1 VVIQIVNSYQT
12 SFAKIIILEYIKME
26 NKEKVKKCIKSTTF
40 EQRKLLI
47 DTFLKTHNI
56 TFSCKKVGVSLN
68 TFRRWYDRYVKYG
81 IEGIRKPRK
90 HIRKNL
96 GRIPEKYTLRVIE
109 LKKKNPKWGRRTIAS
124 VIGRENNKNVIS
136 PGGVQKVLE
145 RAGLWNKIISIFYLI
160 KTIS

>member
-1 VVIQIVNSYQT
+1 MKNKEE
-12 SFAKIIILEYIKME
+12 FKKYIKL
-26 NKEKVKKCIKSTTF
+26 TTF

-47 DTFLKTHNI
+47 DTYLKTHNI
-56 TFSCKKVGVSLN
+56 SLSCKKAGVSLN
-68 TFRRWYDRYVKYG
+68 TFRKWYDRYLEYG

-96 GRIPEKYTLRVIE
+96 GRIPEKYALRAIE

-124 VIGRENNKNVIS
+124 VINGENKSNVIS

-145 RAGLWNKIISIFYLI
+145 RVNLWNKME
-160 KTIS
+160 

>member
-1 VVIQIVNSYQT
+1 
-12 SFAKIIILEYIKME
+12 ME
-26 NKEKVKKCIKSTTF
+26 NKEEFKKYIKLTTF

-47 DTFLKTHNI
+47 NTYLKIHNI
-56 TFSCKKVGVSLN
+56 SLSCKKAGVSLN
-68 TFRRWYDRYVKYG
+68 TFRKWYDRYLEYG

-96 GRIPEKYTLRVIE
+96 GRIPEKYALRAIE

-124 VIGRENNKNVIS
+124 VINGENKSNVIS

-145 RAGLWNKIISIFYLI
+145 RVSLWNKT
-160 KTIS
+160 K

>member
-1 VVIQIVNSYQT
+1 VVTQIVNSYK
-12 SFAKIIILEYIKME
+12 SKFGKIVILRYIKMK
-26 NKEKVKKCIKSTTF
+26 NKEKIKKYIKPTTF

-56 TFSCKKVGVSLN
+56 TLSCKKIGVSLN
-68 TFRRWYDRYVKYG
+68 TFRKWFTRYLEYG

-96 GRIPEKYTLRVIE
+96 GRVPEKYALRAIE
-109 LKKKNPKWGRRTIAS
+109 LKKKNPKWGRRTITS
-124 VIGRENNKNVIS
+124 VMNGENNSKVIS

-145 RAGLWNKIISIFYLI
+145 RADLWNKI
-160 KTIS
+160 K